1 MKFKKILLGIIKS
14 LSKRNSLSRRNSLSH
29 KNNTRPLKGYP
40 FGNVMFHTE
49 NDLENYNEQQIF
61 FFIFELSH
69 FIQKCRDTVSMI
81 HPEIDLTP
89 YLKSIRKCILQTRRF
104 GVELDEPEDGNTI
117 ILSKS
122 YLAWYNWWENYFYQ
136 LDENESDWGRFTD
149 KVCSGE
155 DISEF
160 RPKGTWKHV

>member
-1 MKFKKILLGIIKS
+1 
-14 LSKRNSLSRRNSLSH
+14 
-29 KNNTRPLKGYP
+29 
-40 FGNVMFHTE
+40 
-49 NDLENYNEQQIF
+49 
-61 FFIFELSH
+61 
-69 FIQKCRDTVSMI
+69 MI